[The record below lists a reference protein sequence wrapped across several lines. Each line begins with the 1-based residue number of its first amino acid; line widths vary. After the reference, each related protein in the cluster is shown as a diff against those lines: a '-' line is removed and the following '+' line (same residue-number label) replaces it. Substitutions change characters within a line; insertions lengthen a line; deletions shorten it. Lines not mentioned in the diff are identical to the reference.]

1 MATQIIMPQLG
12 ENIETGTIT
21 EWMKKENETVRKGEI
36 ICAVE
41 ADKGV
46 LEIEAEQDGVLL
58 KILVREGEEARV
70 LAPIGYI
77 GQPGEKI

>member
-1 MATQIIMPQLG
+1 MATPIIMPQLG
-12 ENIETGTIT
+12 ENIEKGTIT
-21 EWMKKENETVRKGEI
+21 EWMKSENEAVRKGEA

-58 KILVREGEEARV
+58 KILARAGEEARV
-70 LAPIGYI
+70 FAPIGYI
-77 GQPGEKI
+77 GQPGETI

>member
-1 MATQIIMPQLG
+1 MATAIIMPQLG
-12 ENIETGTIT
+12 ENIESGTIT
-21 EWMKKENETVRKGEI
+21 EWMKKENEKVSKGEP

-58 KILVREGEEARV
+58 KIIVQDGAEARV
-70 LAPIGYI
+70 LSPIGYI
-77 GQPGEKI
+77 GQPGEKT